1 MSKCLWLVTCV
12 VRKKNWWRQGGGA
25 AKSANAWIR
34 PHSATGQLPCSLVAR
49 LKVGNTSDD
58 YLLWCWLVNH
68 VHVFGKAFPCFDH
81 RQQRSHSAWYK
92 QRRHTDDTMFDVLK
106 KRRWITRHEITH
118 VIWDTWIHTWFRT
131 EAHQRDPVSKD
142 PAEAKEPGE
151 DLGSEAPKNLN
162 KIAKTPRQYFF
173 KFWR

>member
-1 MSKCLWLVTCV
+1 MCDLCGQ
-12 VRKKNWWRQGGGA
+12 KKIGGARGGGA

-92 QRRHTDDTMFDVLK
+92 QRRHTNDTMFDVLK
-106 KRRWITRHEITH
+106 KKKMNNKARDYTRDLGHVNTH
-118 VIWDTWIHTWFRT
+118 VISDGSPPTGSSL
-131 EAHQRDPVSKD
+131 QRSCRGKG
-142 PAEAKEPGE
+142 ARG
-151 DLGSEAPKNLN
+151 GSWERSPQKPKQNS
-162 KIAKTPRQYFF
+162 
-173 KFWR
+173 